1 MKIAAYMRVST
12 KDKQK
17 TDSQRE
23 SILNWTKTNHIKP
36 SALVWYADKMSG
48 TISKRPELD
57 RAMRDI
63 DNGKINC
70 LVCFRLDRLARS
82 TIQGLKLL
90 ATLGEKG
97 IRVVS
102 VSENIDF
109 SSTTGKLIASILLS
123 VASWEREVIVERI
136 KAGLKAT
143 KKEIGRPRN
152 NERLKQIRKLHDS
165 GMKVSDIADKLKC
178 SRQNV
183 YLALS
188 RTEGL
193 KIAK

>member
-12 KDKQK
+12 KDKQT
-17 TDSQRE
+17 TDSQRQA
-23 SILNWTKTNHIKP
+23 IQTWAKQNHIKP

-48 TISKRPELD
+48 SIAKRPELEKVM
-57 RAMRDI
+57 RAINDK
-63 DNGKINC
+63 KINT
-70 LVCFRLDRLARS
+70 LVVFRLDRLARH
-82 TIQGLKLL
+82 TRDGLQLL

-143 KKEIGRPRN
+143 SKPIGRPRN
-152 NERLKQIRKLHDS
+152 NDRLKTIRKLYDS
-165 GMKVSDIADKLKC
+165 GMKVADIAYKLKC

-183 YLALS
+183 YLALG